1 MYQRILVPLDGSAF
15 AEQALHHA
23 QRVAQAGQSEIHLL
37 SVAPLLEDQSL
48 AAVDLY
54 PVYVYR
60 EYLVDHNVEMER
72 ITTELQGYLEQ
83 ISTQMKQAGFLATP
97 VIRFGQPADEIIT
110 YAAKSG
116 CDLIVMSTH
125 GRSGIG
131 RWVYG
136 SVADKVLRSSAIPVL
151 LVRALEAV
159 SKPRQAR

>member
-15 AEQALHHA
+15 AEQALAHA
-23 QRVAQAGQSEIHLL
+23 QRVARAGQSEIHLL
-37 SVAPLLEDQSL
+37 SVAPMLEDHSL

-60 EYLVDHNVEMER
+60 DYLIDDKLEMER
-72 ITTELQGYLEQ
+72 LTAELSGYLDKV
-83 ISTQMKQAGFLATP
+83 SRKVQAGGYQVVTA
-97 VIRFGQPADEIIT
+97 IRFGHPADEIIA
-110 YAAKSG
+110 YAAEQR

-136 SVADKVLRSSAIPVL
+136 SVADKVLRSSSVPVL
-151 LVRALEAV
+151 LVRASGVASEPA
-159 SKPRQAR
+159 

>member
-23 QRVAQAGQSEIHLL
+23 QQVAQPGQSEIHLL

-60 EYLVDHNVEMER
+60 DYLVDHNAEKDR
-72 ITTELQGYLEQ
+72 ITAELAGYLEQ
-83 ISTQMKQAGFLATP
+83 VSARVKAAGFTP
-97 VIRFGQPADEIIT
+97 APAIRFGQPAEEIIT

-116 CDLIVMSTH
+116 CDLIAMSTH

-136 SVADKVLRSSAIPVL
+136 SVADKVLRSSSVPVL
-151 LVRALEAV
+151 LVRAQEAE
-159 SKPRQAR
+159 SKAG